1 MSDWLVLRFSRFELD
16 SRRAELREAGGAVV
30 RLRRKTFDLLWLLA
44 SRSGQVLTRDEI
56 TATIWPHLHVG
67 QDSLYQCIR
76 EIRLA
81 LGDEEHALLKVVQ
94 GRGYLFDVAVAQTA
108 PAEAAVRFAAEE
120 DAAAP
125 AAPGSASG
133 RVHRPAFW
141 AAGAAGL
148 ALTGLA
154 AWAAFAPSPAVLP
167 GLAVE
172 AFAVAADAPETAV
185 LARALG
191 DGLSDGL
198 SRMPGLRLLASGQS
212 VPAGPSRPQPD
223 FILSGALQRGDT
235 GWMVRARLVRQA
247 SEEVVWS
254 MEASL
259 PAAEPAAVATPL
271 TAAVG
276 YPLAERL
283 HAALRLRGKD
293 AQARVAVE
301 QARATIV
308 RASREQYAVAQTILE
323 HALMERP
330 DDADL
335 KAALAAQLVR
345 GIQTTWTPPE
355 ARPAA
360 AERARKLIAEAQRAE
375 PGHLAAQQ
383 GLCRLATATNA
394 FADALVGCAGA
405 LDYNPWDGTSLYQL
419 GLTQLQLGRSDD
431 ALATFQQAER
441 GDQPALSRWTWLLG
455 AGWALLTLDRPEESV
470 SYVERSLAQ
479 TVGTGRS
486 HFLLAIALHRLGR
499 HDEARRAAAAGMALR
514 PGSTAANISLS
525 TRGASPSFA
534 ARITQTR
541 AVLIELGV
549 PAGEAPPTELSEARG
564 VVEAAPVRR

>member
-1 MSDWLVLRFSRFELD
+1 MLRFDGFELD
-16 SRRAELREAGGAVV
+16 PRRLELREAGGQVV
-30 RLRRKTFDLLWLLA
+30 PLRRKSFQLLWLFA
-44 SRSGQVLTRDEI
+44 SRSREVLTREEI
-56 TATIWPHLHVG
+56 TAAIWPNLHVG

-76 EIRLA
+76 EIRIA
-81 LGDEEHALLKVVQ
+81 LGDEGHARLKVIQ
-94 GRGYLFDVAVAQTA
+94 GRGYLFDVAVECAAPDETA
-108 PAEAAVRFAAEE
+108 ASPATEH
-120 DAAAP
+120 AAAP
-125 AAPGSASG
+125 AGPSLASG
-133 RVHRPAFW
+133 RASRPAFW

-148 ALTGLA
+148 ALTGLV
-154 AWAAFAPSPAVLP
+154 AWALAPSQASAPSLTVD
-167 GLAVE
+167 
-172 AFAVAADAPETAV
+172 AFSVATDAPETVV

-198 SRMPGLRLLASGQS
+198 SRIPGVRLLAQRQGG
-212 VPAGPSRPQPD
+212 PAAPLRPQPD
-223 FILSGALQRGDT
+223 FVVSGALQQGEA
-235 GWMVRARLVRQA
+235 GWTVRARLVRRA
-247 SEEVVWS
+247 SDEVVWS

-259 PAAEPAAVATPL
+259 PAAEPAAVAAPL

-283 HAALRLRGKD
+283 HAALHLRGKD
-293 AQARVAVE
+293 ARARVAVE

-308 RASREQYAVAQTILE
+308 RASRERYEVAQTILE
-323 HALMERP
+323 QALTERP
-330 DDADL
+330 NDADL

-345 GIQTTWTPPE
+345 GIQTNWTPAE

-360 AERARKLIAEAQRAE
+360 AERARKLIGEAQRTE

-394 FADALVGCAGA
+394 FAEALVGCAAA

-419 GLTQLQLGRSDD
+419 GLTQLQLGRYDD
-431 ALATFQQAER
+431 ALATFRQAER

-486 HFLLAIALHRLGR
+486 HFALALGLHRLGR
-499 HDEARRAAAAGMALR
+499 QVEARRAAAAGMALR
-514 PGSTAANISLS
+514 PGSTASNISLP

-534 ARITQTR
+534 AHVTQTL
-541 AVLIELGV
+541 AVLVELGV
-549 PAGEAPPTELSEARG
+549 PPGETPPAELSQARG
-564 VVEAAPVRR
+564 GAEEAPVRR